1 VTAFA
6 LSPDS
11 AARTARLED
20 RLRARAKELGAGAVG
35 IARVSEESVGLDAGR
50 LRRWLASGFGADLS
64 YMSRGTARRSDP
76 RLSVPGARSVIA
88 LAFDYAFPSQD
99 TEDEAMRASH
109 GAARV
114 ARYARGRDYHRVIPK
129 RLRALLAWL
138 GEERPGTSGR
148 AYVDTGPVLERAWA
162 ARAGVGWTGKHSLAL
177 RADGGSWF
185 MLGVVVTDLALEPD
199 SPAQDRCGRCTR
211 CLDACPTGAIVAPY
225 QVDARRCISYLTIE
239 RRGAI
244 PLEFRAAIGERVFGC
259 DDCQDACP
267 WNALAAESPVA
278 DFRPRGDLLE
288 RPLVSWL
295 DLDEAA
301 FAARFRGTALAR
313 ARRDGFLRNVCVALG
328 NRGDRGTA
336 PRLARTLREDPSPLV
351 RAHAAWA
358 LGRLG
363 GDEATEAL
371 SAALHDADASVRAEA
386 EQALGASGRA

>member
-6 LSPDS
+6 PSPDS
-11 AARTARLED
+11 AAPSARLED
-20 RLRARAKELGAGAVG
+20 RLRTRAQELGAGAVG
-35 IARVSEESVGLDAGR
+35 IARVDEESVALDARR

-64 YMSRGTARRSDP
+64 YMSRSTARRSDP
-76 RLSVPGARSVIA
+76 RLSFPGARSVIV

-99 TEDEAMRASH
+99 RADDAMRSSH

-138 GEERPGTSGR
+138 GEERPGTAGR

-162 ARAGVGWTGKHSLAL
+162 SRAGVGWTGKHSLAL
-177 RADGGSWF
+177 RAEGGSWF
-185 MLGVVVTDLALEPD
+185 VLGVLVTDCALEPD
-199 SPAQDRCGRCTR
+199 PPVEDRCGRCTR

-267 WNALAAESPVA
+267 WNALAAESPIA

-295 DLDEAA
+295 DLDDDA

-328 NRGDRGTA
+328 NRGDRRNLS
-336 PRLARTLREDPSPLV
+336 RLARTLREDPSPLV
-351 RAHAAWA
+351 RGHAAWA

-363 GDEATEAL
+363 GDEATSAL
-371 SAALHDADASVRAEA
+371 RAALQDPDPGVAAEA
-386 EQALGASGRA
+386 EQALGAAGRA